1 MIAIIDYD
9 AGNLTSVARALTH
22 LGYKN
27 EITAAAETILAADRV
42 IFPGVGAAK
51 ATMQTLQKRGLNQ
64 VLTDFY
70 RTGRPM
76 LGICIGIQ
84 ILFEHSEEE
93 DAKCLGLLPGYVQK
107 YPQTYPMIDTENK
120 TETLK
125 VPQIGW
131 NEVHQTQSHRIF
143 ENVPNPAHFYFVNSY
158 YPVPAA
164 EDIVIGKTEYG
175 LEFCSAIAHDNLIA
189 TQFHLEKSGRVGLK
203 MLNNFLKF

>member
-1 MIAIIDYD
+1 MIAIIDYE

-22 LGYKN
+22 LGSRN
-27 EITAAAETILAADRV
+27 VITADPETIMAADRI

-51 ATMQTLQKRGLNQ
+51 ATMQTLQKRGLNR

-93 DAKCLGLLPGYVQK
+93 DAACLGLLPGQVKK
-107 YPQTYPMIDTENK
+107 YPVSPIGSGNGV
-120 TETLK
+120 LK

-131 NEVHQTQSHRIF
+131 NEVHQTQVHPIF
-143 ENVPNPAHFYFVNSY
+143 EGVPNPAHFYFVNSY
-158 YPVPAA
+158 YPDPK
-164 EDIVIGKTEYG
+164 EPQIVIGRTHYG
-175 LEFCSAIAHDNLIA
+175 LDFCSTIAYENLIA

-203 MLNNFLKF
+203 MLNNFLTL

>member
-1 MIAIIDYD
+1 MGEYAAKWRADIRKCASNPKQPLTEPQGKLKIVIAIIDYN

-22 LGYKN
+22 LGHKN

-51 ATMQTLQKRGLNQ
+51 ATMRTLQKRGLNE

-93 DAKCLGLLPGYVQK
+93 DAKCLGLLRGHVK
-107 YPQTYPMIDTENK
+107 KYPMIETEK
-120 TETLK
+120 K
-125 VPQIGW
+125 KRKPK
-131 NEVHQTQSHRIF
+131 H
-143 ENVPNPAHFYFVNSY
+143 
-158 YPVPAA
+158 
-164 EDIVIGKTEYG
+164 
-175 LEFCSAIAHDNLIA
+175 
-189 TQFHLEKSGRVGLK
+189 
-203 MLNNFLKF
+203 

>member
-70 RTGRPM
+70 RTGKPM

-93 DAKCLGLLPGYVQK
+93 DAQCLGTFTRIRPEIPDDNYRK
-107 YPQTYPMIDTENK
+107 KNRNIKSATNRMERSTSDT
-120 TETLK
+120 
-125 VPQIGW
+125 
-131 NEVHQTQSHRIF
+131 
-143 ENVPNPAHFYFVNSY
+143 
-158 YPVPAA
+158 
-164 EDIVIGKTEYG
+164 
-175 LEFCSAIAHDNLIA
+175 IAPDL
-189 TQFHLEKSGRVGLK
+189 
-203 MLNNFLKF
+203 

>member
-1 MIAIIDYD
+1 MIAIIDYE

-27 EITAAAETILAADRV
+27 EITSTPETILAADRV

-70 RTGRPM
+70 RTGKPM

-93 DAKCLGLLPGYVQK
+93 NAKCLGLLSGRVKK
-107 YPQTYPMIDTENK
+107 YPVTDTN
-120 TETLK
+120 TLK

-131 NEVHQTQSHRIF
+131 NEVHQTKSHAIF
-143 ENVPNPAHFYFVNSY
+143 EGVPNPAHFYFVNSY
-158 YPVPAA
+158 YPEPKTA
-164 EDIVIGKTEYG
+164 DIVIGKTTYG

-203 MLNNFLKF
+203 MLNNFLTF